1 MKLSQHLK
9 FSKFLI
15 ESKSPGSIYRV
26 MDIEELVHLLR
37 DKEWELTDNKFENI
51 EDLQNYFINMIDSY
65 VYHISCEKEC
75 INCYQRQIQRCAAGC
90 MAFVQRQLELIS
102 EIKICHC
109 LETRGQDY

>member
-37 DKEWELTDNKFENI
+37 DKEWELTDNKF
-51 EDLQNYFINMIDSY
+51 
-65 VYHISCEKEC
+65 
-75 INCYQRQIQRCAAGC
+75 
-90 MAFVQRQLELIS
+90 
-102 EIKICHC
+102 
-109 LETRGQDY
+109 